1 MPLPSS
7 NPQDTQALIS
17 VAVVVIAAWAVFYW
31 RTALKVA
38 FIVVLAVVAY
48 GVIAGFHEASSLL
61 ATRHH

>member
-1 MPLPSS
+1 MPLSPS

-38 FIVVLAVVAY
+38 IIVILVVVAY
-48 GVIAGFHEASSLL
+48 GVIAGVLDATSLL